1 MDSVWSSLSA
11 RLKREAAEDTS
22 SLDEEDCDGLF
33 VDIGVGIA
41 GLEEEL
47 DSLLSDEFVAVGV
60 GVEYAAA
67 SRFLA
72 ACRSNIALFHSGMS
86 SSVCEV

>member
-1 MDSVWSSLSA
+1 MIYNMYSNVIDDFINYHYTTINHLKLVDNVWSSLSA

-47 DSLLSDEFVAVGV
+47 DSLLSDESKNRIKK
-60 GVEYAAA
+60 E
-67 SRFLA
+67 LKK
-72 ACRSNIALFHSGMS
+72 L
-86 SSVCEV
+86 

>member
-1 MDSVWSSLSA
+1 MNYLKLVDNVWSSLSA

-33 VDIGVGIA
+33 ADIGVGIA

-47 DSLLSDEFVAVGV
+47 DSLLSDES
-60 GVEYAAA
+60 EN
-67 SRFLA
+67 
-72 ACRSNIALFHSGMS
+72 RSMKELKKL
-86 SSVCEV
+86 

>member
-1 MDSVWSSLSA
+1 MSHLKLVDSVWSSLSA

-47 DSLLSDEFVAVGV
+47 DSLLSDES
-60 GVEYAAA
+60 EN
-67 SRFLA
+67 RIMKKL
-72 ACRSNIALFHSGMS
+72 NEL
-86 SSVCEV
+86 

>member
-1 MDSVWSSLSA
+1 MIYDLYLNTSEEFINHYQRTMNYLKLVDNVWSSLSA

-33 VDIGVGIA
+33 ADIGVGIA

-47 DSLLSDEFVAVGV
+47 DSLLSDE
-60 GVEYAAA
+60 
-67 SRFLA
+67 SKN
-72 ACRSNIALFHSGMS
+72 RSMKELKKL
-86 SSVCEV
+86 

>member
-1 MDSVWSSLSA
+1 MNYLKLVDNVWSSLSA

-33 VDIGVGIA
+33 ADIGVGIA

-47 DSLLSDEFVAVGV
+47 DSLLSDES
-60 GVEYAAA
+60 EN
-67 SRFLA
+67 
-72 ACRSNIALFHSGMS
+72 RSKKELKKL
-86 SSVCEV
+86 

>member
-1 MDSVWSSLSA
+1 MSHLKLVDSVWSSLSA

-47 DSLLSDEFVAVGV
+47 DSLLSDESENRIMKKLNELKIKYV
-60 GVEYAAA
+60 
-67 SRFLA
+67 
-72 ACRSNIALFHSGMS
+72 
-86 SSVCEV
+86 